1 MNESTHIPCFFGFV
15 LIRVT
20 SLHLLLAGT
29 RRVIYAFNYR
39 DRPVKNIIVSPTM
52 SEETQRVRVEIGLN
66 KPHADQ
72 RMCTVFHPGRFRMQ
86 GLMKSV
92 GTCEPFTFL
101 PSSQTK
107 VTSARSYSS
116 LKKQNCITTQLFL
129 IYFHWLRRTPFL
141 YNVLVDTELIWF
153 DLVCLHFSSSH
164 VCLQSSLWQ

>member
-29 RRVIYAFNYR
+29 RRAIYAFNFR

-107 VTSARSYSS
+107 VTSAKSRSS
-116 LKKQNCITTQLFL
+116 LQECRFCHYHLTIFQLIKETTWSNLLLDVLMDTDFFVL
-129 IYFHWLRRTPFL
+129 SSKFPF
-141 YNVLVDTELIWF
+141 NW
-153 DLVCLHFSSSH
+153 
-164 VCLQSSLWQ
+164 